1 MGGFYNND
9 ILSDMFKL
17 EKLFPKKEQL
27 LPKNLMMGLLTL
39 LGSSTM
45 TFSKGNESA
54 MKIAEKQIESM
65 DDSHRRDFVKN
76 IYLQI
81 DGGFLQ
87 DSTYSG
93 ASTET
98 EEDWINEVDYE
109 AEGKLK
115 TLTVSKTIANFPD
128 SDDSL
133 GITKQQLSAFANDAK
148 RLFIDQSKKSER
160 ALFPELDSIDLENGI
175 NEVNI
180 DLTFIDVDAS
190 GSPDVLQVDM
200 QNDFS
205 FAVALADKKELQE
218 KAREL
223 GIGKKEASKRIN
235 ETIKTL
241 ERILSENG
249 IVFLNDKKL
258 VDEINNKYAT
268 YMKMLRDDMQENG
281 DIE

>member
-1 MGGFYNND
+1 MNNP
-9 ILSDMFKL
+9 FKL
-17 EKLFPKKEQL
+17 EKLFPKKEQI
-27 LPKNLMMGLLTL
+27 LPKNLIMGLLAL

-45 TFSKGNESA
+45 AFSKGNESA

-109 AEGKLK
+109 AEGKIK
-115 TLTVSKTIANFPD
+115 TLTVNKTIANFPD

-148 RLFIDQSKKSER
+148 RLFIDQSKKSEK
-160 ALFPELDSIDLENGI
+160 ALFPELDSVDLENGI
-175 NEVNI
+175 NEVNV
-180 DLTFIDVDAS
+180 DLTFIDADGN
-190 GSPDVLQVDM
+190 GSTDVFQVDM
-200 QNDFS
+200 GTEFS
-205 FAVALADKKELQE
+205 FAIALADKKELQE

-223 GIGKKEASKRIN
+223 GIGRKEASKRIN
-235 ETIKTL
+235 ETMK
-241 ERILSENG
+241 RIQSENG

-258 VDEINNKYAT
+258 IDEINNKYAT

>member
-1 MGGFYNND
+1 MGGFYIND

-27 LPKNLMMGLLTL
+27 LPKNLMMGLLAL

-98 EEDWINEVDYE
+98 EEDWINEIDYE

-115 TLTVSKTIANFPD
+115 TLTVSKTVASFPD

-133 GITKQQLSAFANDAK
+133 GITKQQLSAFANDVK
-148 RLFIDQSKKSER
+148 KLFIDQSKKSER
-160 ALFPELDSIDLENGI
+160 VLFPEVDSVDLENGI
-175 NEVNI
+175 NEINV
-180 DLTFIDVDAS
+180 DLTFIDADGN
-190 GSPDVLQVDM
+190 GSADVFQFDIGPE
-200 QNDFS
+200 FS
-205 FAVALADKKELQE
+205 FAIALADKKELQE

-235 ETIKTL
+235 ETIK
-241 ERILSENG
+241 RIQSENG

-258 VDEINNKYAT
+258 IDEINNKYAT

>member
-1 MGGFYNND
+1 MVFICKLDIIIDMNNP
-9 ILSDMFKL
+9 FKL
-17 EKLFPKKEQL
+17 EKVFPKKEQL
-27 LPKNLMMGLLTL
+27 LPKNLMMGVLAL

-45 TFSKGNESA
+45 AFSKGNESV

-109 AEGKLK
+109 AEGKFK
-115 TLTVSKTIANFPD
+115 MLTVNKTIASFPD

-160 ALFPELDSIDLENGI
+160 ALFPEVDSLDLENGI
-175 NEVNI
+175 NEVNV
-180 DLTFIDVDAS
+180 DLTFIDADGN
-190 GSPDVLQVDM
+190 GSTDVFQVDM
-200 QNDFS
+200 GTEFS
-205 FAVALADKKELQE
+205 FAIALADKKELQE

-223 GIGKKEASKRIN
+223 GIGRKEASKRIN
-235 ETIKTL
+235 ETIK
-241 ERILSENG
+241 RIQSENG

-258 VDEINNKYAT
+258 IDEINNKYAT